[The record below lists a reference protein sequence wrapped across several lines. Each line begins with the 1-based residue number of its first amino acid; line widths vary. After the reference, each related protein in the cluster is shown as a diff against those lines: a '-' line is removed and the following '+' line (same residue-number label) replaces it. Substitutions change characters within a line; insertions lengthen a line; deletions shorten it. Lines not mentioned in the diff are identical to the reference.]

1 MGSASKTQEEHEISP
16 VVMRRGHSQY
26 LFDKEKPV
34 ISYNSDK
41 NIIKKFIDENFQDCD
56 LIDFDREHLKANRG
70 LKCKDNCYL

>member
-1 MGSASKTQEEHEISP
+1 
-16 VVMRRGHSQY
+16 MRRGHSQY

-56 LIDFDREHLKANRG
+56 LIDFDREHE
-70 LKCKDNCYL
+70 